1 MKNQQQR
8 RKEIEHFC
16 IDFFQGNNKKLYTV
30 VEDCKHMLTQ
40 IDIRCLTFTKYTFEK
55 SFQRICKLLFIQR
68 PATNAYIIAML
79 GFAVEVNEYLY
90 DCLWYNIDI
99 LINSMTNVLEETDF
113 NPKLLTKPSNFCI
126 LL

>member
-1 MKNQQQR
+1 
-8 RKEIEHFC
+8 
-16 IDFFQGNNKKLYTV
+16 
-30 VEDCKHMLTQ
+30 MLTQ
-40 IDIRCLTFTKYTFEK
+40 LDIRCLNFTKYTFEK
-55 SFQRICKLLFIQR
+55 SFQKICKQLFIER

-90 DCLWYNIDI
+90 SCVWYNIDM
-99 LINSMTNVLEETDF
+99 LIHSITNVPEETDF